1 VVITPRRTTCTINTV
16 NNMNKIK
23 LTVAALLLG
32 GICYGQVKVKDDA
45 LTKKIA
51 YVESVNTIEDMI
63 EWMRADIKTGLV
75 RAEVG
80 QSYVENLYELL
91 SRLED
96 INAGYVFD
104 CENCDEID

>member
-1 VVITPRRTTCTINTV
+1 
-16 NNMNKIK
+16 MNKIK
-23 LTVAALLLG
+23 LTVATLLLG
-32 GICYGQVKVKDDA
+32 GMCYAQQSEKYHDLEGIATSNTFKAQW
-45 LTKKIA
+45 A

-96 INAGYVFD
+96 INAGLITEPFVE

>member
-1 VVITPRRTTCTINTV
+1 
-16 NNMNKIK
+16 MNKIK
-23 LTVAALLLG
+23 LTVAVLLLG

>member
-1 VVITPRRTTCTINTV
+1 
-16 NNMNKIK
+16 MKKIK

-32 GICYGQVKVKDDA
+32 GICYGQTQVKNDA

-51 YVESVNTIEDMI
+51 YIESVNTIEDMI
-63 EWMRADIKTGLV
+63 EWMNSDIDNGIIDQGYG
-75 RAEVG
+75 EM
-80 QSYVENLYELL
+80 YVENLIGLL

-96 INAGYVFD
+96 INAGYID

>member
-1 VVITPRRTTCTINTV
+1 
-16 NNMNKIK
+16 MNKIK

-32 GICYGQVKVKDDA
+32 GMCYGQVQVKDDA

-51 YVESVNTIEDMI
+51 YIESVNTLEDMI
-63 EWMRADIKTGLV
+63 EWMQADIKTGLV

-96 INAGYVFD
+96 INAGLITEPFELD

>member
-1 VVITPRRTTCTINTV
+1 
-16 NNMNKIK
+16 MNKIK
-23 LTVAALLLG
+23 LTVATLLLG
-32 GICYGQVKVKDDA
+32 GMCYGQQVKVKDDA

-51 YVESVNTIEDMI
+51 YIESVNTLEDMI
-63 EWMRADIKTGLV
+63 EWMQADIKTGLV

-91 SRLED
+91 SRLEE

-104 CENCDEID
+104 

>member
-1 VVITPRRTTCTINTV
+1 
-16 NNMNKIK
+16 MKKIK
-23 LTVAALLLG
+23 LTVATLLLS
-32 GICYGQVKVKDDA
+32 GICYGQTQVKNDA

-63 EWMRADIKTGLV
+63 EWMHSDIEN
-75 RAEVG
+75 EVIDKDYG
-80 QSYVENLYELL
+80 EMYIENLTGLL